1 MDAFEGFADLL
12 ATRTGDDPEATCLLV
27 EDGGQARAVTWRAF
41 GDRVAAR
48 ARELAATGVACEA
61 LIATGGIDCLA
72 EAFAC
77 VIAGLQCALID
88 PFETDEEARLLLAA
102 CDADALWA
110 PKRRRAA
117 LEGALRS
124 GATPERVKPRQIL
137 FFTSGTT
144 ARAKAV
150 ALTDASLM
158 ASAWRGASMLPLSE
172 GDRLLAALPLSHVF
186 GFVCGVLWGM
196 QCGCPVAL
204 GRGMRHFADDF
215 ALFEPTAVALVPT
228 LAEWALARDALGA
241 SLRLVLAGAAPCPP
255 ELYRDLRARGIRL
268 CAGYGLTETSSGVAL
283 SLGDDPNA
291 MTPCP
296 RTQVRIGRGGE
307 VIVRAPGSLMQGSY
321 GQPETAPAADG
332 WFATG
337 DAGRIDASGR
347 LHVLGRLKDVVVLAN
362 GTKLFIPEYESALKQ
377 ALGEEDVAVVA
388 CAGQPVLACGTL
400 AHHPGAAAADI
411 ERELAPALARYP
423 RESHIARTVLL
434 GHALPRTAAGDV
446 RRWTIQEELEQWLP
460 KKK

>member
-1 MDAFEGFADLL
+1 MEEFGGFADLL
-12 ATRTGDDPEATCLLV
+12 A
-27 EDGGQARAVTWRAF
+27 ARASRTPDAVCAITAHEDRCALVTWQDFNA
-41 GDRVAAR
+41 RVSAR
-48 ARELAATGVACEA
+48 ARALAAAGAACEA
-61 LIATGGIDCLA
+61 IVATGGIDCVT

-77 VIAGLQCALID
+77 VAAGLQCALID
-88 PFETDEEARLLLAA
+88 PFERDEQARVLIAA

-110 PKRRRAA
+110 PARRRAA
-117 LEGALRS
+117 LAGALSS
-124 GATPERVKPRQIL
+124 GAAPERVKPRQIL

-150 ALTDASLM
+150 TLTDASLM
-158 ASAWRGASMLPLSE
+158 ASAWRGASMLPLSKS
-172 GDRLLAALPLSHVF
+172 DRLLAALPLSHVF

-196 QCGCPVAL
+196 QCGCPVAF
-204 GRGMRHFADDF
+204 GRGIRHFADDF

-228 LAEWALARDALGA
+228 LAKWALACDALGP
-241 SLRLVLAGAAPCPP
+241 SVRLVLAGAAPCPP
-255 ELYRDLRARGIRL
+255 EVYRNLHARGIRL

-296 RTQVRIGRGGE
+296 RTRVRIGRGGE
-307 VIVRAPGSLMQGSY
+307 VIVHAPGSLMRGYY

-337 DAGRIDASGR
+337 DAGRIDGSGR
-347 LHVLGRLKDVVVLAN
+347 LHVLGRLKDVLVLAN
-362 GTKLFIPEYESALKQ
+362 GTKLFIPEYESALKR

-388 CAGQPVLACGTL
+388 CAGRPVLVCGTL
-400 AHHPGAAAADI
+400 AHHPSATAEGI
-411 ERELAPALARYP
+411 ERALAPALARYP

-446 RRWTIQEELEQWLP
+446 RRWSIQEELEQWLP